1 MTALELVAAGEQV
14 VMNVRGPGIGPPISD
29 SEEEHYDQ
37 ASIVFTLRDGKIVR
51 MQDFMHRQDALNAA
65 HALLDWQ

>member
-1 MTALELVAAGEQV
+1 
-14 VMNVRGPGIGPPISD
+14 MNIRGPGIGPPISE